1 MSHRERLGRF
11 GILAR
16 LPLRQIVL
24 CIALVSTL
32 AASWWAEHAER
43 SERPDGPETS
53 MPAAEAVERHSPV
66 VPAPPLTATGR
77 ERPESTTVRAT
88 QEDDLPLDL
97 TRLTKRELA
106 GTDVDAFR
114 AKSWYVPPPPPP
126 PEPPPKP
133 TAPPLPFQF
142 MGKTEE
148 VGSGKAMVYL
158 ANGNEFHSVTVGE
171 KFSGSYRLE
180 RVERGALTI
189 RYLPLSIDQTLPIAL
204 SE

>member
-1 MSHRERLGRF
+1 MSGLGRF
-11 GILAR
+11 GFLAR
-16 LPLRQIVL
+16 LPLRQVVL
-24 CIALVSTL
+24 GVALVSTL
-32 AASWWAEHAER
+32 AASWWAEHAE
-43 SERPDGPETS
+43 SLDAP
-53 MPAAEAVERHSPV
+53 MPAAEAVARHAPAA
-66 VPAPPLTATGR
+66 PAPASSP
-77 ERPESTTVRAT
+77 RAT
-88 QEDDLPLDL
+88 APERTDSPARAPHEDDLPLDL
-97 TRLTKRELA
+97 SRLTRRELA
-106 GTDVDAFR
+106 GTDIDAFR

-158 ANGNEFHSVTVGE
+158 ANGNEFYSVTVGE